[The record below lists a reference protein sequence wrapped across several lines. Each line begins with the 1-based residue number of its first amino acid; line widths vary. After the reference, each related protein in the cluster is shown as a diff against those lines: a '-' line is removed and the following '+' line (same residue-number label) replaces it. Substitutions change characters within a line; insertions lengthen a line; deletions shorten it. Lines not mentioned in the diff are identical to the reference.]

1 MTAPWP
7 PAAGPVF
14 CVGETMTDLAPAPP
28 DSVETGESLRL
39 SVADAESN
47 VAMYLAD
54 LGLAA
59 VWLSALGDDPFG
71 RRVRTA
77 VAAAGVDVSGVRS
90 DPSRPTGLV
99 DFLPLVNEG
108 EPLGPLPR
116 RSAREAHAAGTPA
129 LPGRNGAAR
138 SGVFCGNDRY
148 GANAPTRP

>member
-108 EPLGPLPR
+108 DSPWDPSRGDR
-116 RSAREAHAAGTPA
+116 RGRLMRRGRRHSREETGQ
-129 LPGRNGAAR
+129 
-138 SGVFCGNDRY
+138 
-148 GANAPTRP
+148 